1 VLIVQDIPL
10 KGTLKE
16 HAISRI
22 LISLNRKRL
31 TGTLE
36 VRHPNYTKKV
46 YFSKGDAIF
55 AASTYTDDRLG
66 EMLLKAG
73 KITVEH
79 YDKAVDILHKT
90 KKRLG
95 GILVELGYLTPKDL
109 YWGVKYQ
116 VREIIY
122 SLFILEDGEYEFITG
137 EIPSDEV
144 ITLKM
149 SMGTLIYEGVK
160 RIDNWTRIKQE
171 MPSMKEVLI
180 LSNDPFSLFQNIEL
194 SQQDKKILSLID
206 GTKTIK
212 EIIDSSWIG
221 SFEALKIL
229 YVLFST
235 GLITKGEGVAGK
247 DAEGVSIDDLLS
259 GLSEEEKTFSQ
270 RVDEFLVKIA
280 TANYFEIL
288 ESGINDD
295 APVIKKNYFRLVKEF
310 HPDKYYNA
318 EDSELKDKLTTIFDY
333 LTKAYNNLHTQEKI
347 DNYRLSITRGSEV
360 AEAEVEFK
368 AEENRKKG
376 EEQYQK
382 GIAYFKAKDFENAAA
397 CFGQATKFDERS
409 SKYWNYLS
417 LAYTKVPDKMK
428 NAEDALMQAIK
439 LEPENADF
447 LVNLGLIYLKGG
459 VPKRARTQFQKA
471 LLLDP
476 DNEKAQKGLKEVG

>member
-1 VLIVQDIPL
+1 M
-10 KGTLKE
+10 KGTLRE
-16 HAISRI
+16 NAISKV
-22 LISLNRKRL
+22 LIAINRKRL

-36 VRHPNYTKKV
+36 VIHPSYSKKV
-46 YFSKGDAIF
+46 YFAKGDAIF

-73 KITVEH
+73 KISVEH
-79 YDKAVDILHKT
+79 YDKAVEILKKK

-95 GILVELGYLTPKDL
+95 GILVELGFLTPKDL

-122 SLFILEDGEYEFITG
+122 SLFILEDGEYAFFAA

-171 MPSMKEVLI
+171 MPSMKEVLM

-194 SQQDKKILSLID
+194 SQQDRKILNLID

-229 YVLFST
+229 YVLYST
-235 GLITKGEGVAGK
+235 GLIMRREGGEEK
-247 DAEGVSIDDLLS
+247 EPEGVSIDDLLS
-259 GLSEEEKTFSQ
+259 GLSEEEKTFGE
-270 RVDEFLVKIA
+270 RVNEFLNKIA
-280 TANYFEIL
+280 RANYFEIL
-288 ESGINDD
+288 ESDINDD
-295 APVIKKNYFRLVKEF
+295 AGAIKRNYFRLVKEF

-318 EDSELKDKLTTIFDY
+318 EDGELKDKLTTIFDY
-333 LTKAYNNLHTQEKI
+333 LTKAYNSVHTQDKI
-347 DNYRLSITRGSEV
+347 NTYRLSLTRGSEV
-360 AEAEVEFK
+360 AEAESEFK
-368 AEENRKKG
+368 AEEGRKKAK
-376 EEQYQK
+376 EEYER
-382 GIAYFKAKDFENAAA
+382 GVNYFKKKEFISAAA
-397 CFGQATKFDERS
+397 CFSKATEFDERNS
-409 SKYWNYLS
+409 RYWNYLS
-417 LAYTKVPDKMK
+417 LAYSKSRDTLKK
-428 NAEDALMQAIK
+428 AEDALMQAIK

-447 LVNLGLIYLKGG
+447 LVNLGVIYLKAG
-459 VPKRARTQFQKA
+459 VPKRAKTQFEKA
-471 LLLDP
+471 LMLDP
-476 DNEKAQKGLKEVG
+476 KNEKARKGLKDLS

>member
-1 VLIVQDIPL
+1 VQDVPL
-10 KGTLKE
+10 NGTLKE
-16 HAISRI
+16 TAISKV
-22 LISLNRKRL
+22 LIAINRKRL

-36 VRHPNYTKKV
+36 ITHPNYTKKV
-46 YFSKGDAIF
+46 YFDKGDAIF

-73 KITVEH
+73 KISVEH
-79 YDKAVDILHKT
+79 YDKAVDVLTKT

-122 SLFILEDGEYEFITG
+122 SLFILEDGEYAFTTDA
-137 EIPSDEV
+137 IPSDEV

-171 MPSMKEVLI
+171 MPSMKEVLM

-194 SQQDKKILSLID
+194 SQQDRKILSLID

-229 YVLFST
+229 YVLYST
-235 GLITKGEGVAGK
+235 GLIMRKEGGEEK
-247 DAEGVSIDDLLS
+247 EPEGISINDLLS
-259 GLSEEEKTFSQ
+259 GLSEEERTFGQ
-270 RVDEFLVKIA
+270 RVDEYLSKVA
-280 TANYFEIL
+280 TADYFEIL
-288 ESGINDD
+288 ESDIKDD
-295 APVIKKNYFRLVKEF
+295 ASTIKKNYFRLVKEF

-318 EDSELKDKLTTIFDY
+318 EDRELKDKLTTIFDY
-333 LTKAYNNLHTQEKI
+333 LTKAYNNLHSQEKI
-347 DNYRLSITRGSEV
+347 DTYRLSLTRGSEV
-360 AEAEVEFK
+360 AEAESEFR
-368 AEENRKKG
+368 AEEARKKAK
-376 EEQYQK
+376 EEYQK
-382 GIAYFKAKDFENAAA
+382 GIALFKKKDFKNAAG
-397 CFGQATKFDERS
+397 CFVKATEHDVRNAR
-409 SKYWNYLS
+409 YWNYLS
-417 LAYTKVPDKMK
+417 LTYSK
-428 NAEDALMQAIK
+428 NQDSLKKAEDALMQAIK

-447 LVNLGLIYLKGG
+447 LVNLGLIYLKAG

-476 DNEKAQKGLKEVG
+476 KNEKAQKGLKDIS